1 MLITYKQETEVRRA
15 FIRRNSLKGH
25 SVAPAHPDGLPKEQ
39 GVKRH
44 YKSEHAY
51 IKNFD
56 SRIYRWTDGYTDRHI
71 DRTKG
76 TEGHIEGQKDT

>member
-1 MLITYKQETEVRRA
+1 M
-15 FIRRNSLKGH
+15 
-25 SVAPAHPDGLPKEQ
+25 APAHPDRLPKEQ

-44 YKSEHAY
+44 YKSEHTY

-56 SRIYRWTDGYTDRHI
+56 SRIYRWTDGHTDRHI

-76 TEGHIEGQKDT
+76 TEGHIEGHIDGQKDKLMDRSTYGWTEGHNSKK